1 MPNYGDGSNF
11 LISCDITM
19 NPSRTALLIRC
30 SKEEADIL
38 RAQAA
43 GEHRTI
49 SGCILNILERS
60 LWIEE
65 QYAHGVTQ
73 AFLENQAREF
83 RLAHRLHDR
92 TSMLLR
98 CSNAEADRIRAVAWN
113 RGMSISEFAAFS
125 FWRHWEAVKKIHQG
139 ALVQARHAPSSPSDF
154 QG

>member
-1 MPNYGDGSNF
+1 MPECREGSKC
-11 LISCDITM
+11 LISCDINM

-38 RAQAA
+38 RTQAA
-43 GEHRTI
+43 AEHRTI
-49 SGCILNILERS
+49 SGCMLNILERS

-65 QYAHGVTQ
+65 RYAHGVTP

-98 CSNAEADRIRAVAWN
+98 CSNGEADRIRAVAWN

-125 FWRHWEAVKKIHQG
+125 FWRHWEAVKKIHHPQLQPASNSAG
-139 ALVQARHAPSSPSDF
+139 GRQA
-154 QG
+154 